1 MATVQNHSKT
11 IIELLGTL
19 PDWVDFPS
27 DPAKWTPE
35 QIEARLPVWRIWP
48 AGWRSNERPFPL
60 ESGWC
65 AFCYGKV
72 FGWDPRGSI
81 VISSAPGSMGP
92 HAATVETIR
101 SRKPTVLPHQGI
113 VEALARTAASH
124 CGRGAEVL
132 IVRNEWMERKELVE
146 QVRRQIKALAAETR
160 RCLVQA
166 SLDPAPL
173 DDLLASDY
181 MQNDLVDRAIAV
193 MTKSLPAPA
202 FQAEIRSGPPS
213 RLTGKDAAELIGVT
227 ESTFSRWRGDAPI
240 WATSNDLLFKSL
252 VERQSDGFPRQ
263 NIVKLAAWWKEAM
276 KSGGQE
282 PTPCP

>member
-1 MATVQNHSKT
+1 
-11 IIELLGTL
+11 
-19 PDWVDFPS
+19 
-27 DPAKWTPE
+27 
-35 QIEARLPVWRIWP
+35 
-48 AGWRSNERPFPL
+48 
-60 ESGWC
+60 
-65 AFCYGKV
+65 
-72 FGWDPRGSI
+72 
-81 VISSAPGSMGP
+81 
-92 HAATVETIR
+92 
-101 SRKPTVLPHQGI
+101 
-113 VEALARTAASH
+113 
-124 CGRGAEVL
+124 
-132 IVRNEWMERKELVE
+132 MERKELVE